1 MSNSNKPVEQTV
13 SFKGEIYRKLI
24 HIFSASIP
32 IGYMFLSKEIV
43 LYVTVPITFLM
54 LLIEVLKYYS
64 DVIYN
69 LYRHLFGFILRD
81 YEFDRS
87 KIRINGASWLML
99 GDILCIFIFPKYIAV
114 AGMLLLSLGDSFS
127 AIIGRL
133 FGRKHYVPNRSLA
146 GTFTFFIVGII
157 IVIITPK
164 YNHDPVEYMIAFFV
178 IFVTTVI
185 DSLNLP
191 INDNFAIPVVY
202 SALLYILYLIF
213 FPGIFN
219 GTLF

>member
-64 DVIYN
+64 DVLYN
-69 LYRHLFGFILRD
+69 LYKQLFGFLLRD

>member
-1 MSNSNKPVEQTV
+1 MNPVEQTV

-32 IGYMFLSKEIV
+32 IGYMFLSKEIL
-43 LYVTVPITFLM
+43 LYVTVPITFLL

-69 LYRHLFGFILRD
+69 LYKQLFGFLLRD

>member
-1 MSNSNKPVEQTV
+1 MNPTEQTV
-13 SFKGEIYRKLI
+13 TLKGEIYRKLI

-32 IGYMFLSKEIV
+32 IGYLFLSKEIV
-43 LYVTVPITFLM
+43 LYVTVPITFLL

-64 DVIYN
+64 DDIYN
-69 LYRHLFGFILRD
+69 LYKQLFGFLLRD
-81 YEFDRS
+81 YEFDRL

-133 FGRKHYVPNRSLA
+133 FGRRHYVPNRSLA

>member
-1 MSNSNKPVEQTV
+1 
-13 SFKGEIYRKLI
+13 
-24 HIFSASIP
+24 
-32 IGYMFLSKEIV
+32 MFLSKEIV